1 MKNLYKT
8 IAIFSVT
15 LLFIACSNDDKDY
28 GNIHEGKS
36 FTDIILKE
44 RGANL
49 PDVVTKD
56 IVLEQRRQTKATG
69 VNGEIIGNSDV
80 LLGYSYNIGNS
91 ILGDYDNVIS
101 PVVDLSKVKAL
112 SSEYIT
118 PKQLLGN
125 VTRSITYGSFD
136 RYEYNSSIT
145 KTVASGFNLKI
156 GIFSFGR
163 KKTTTEIFTTQIT
176 NSNNSVYGELNL
188 NVRNSSFA
196 LQTVEGSRK
205 IYARQC
211 LSNTFNKNLYSSTIG
226 GLIDS
231 YGDFVLTGYVTGGKA
246 FGMYAGLASTGSTL
260 DKKEKDMKHDI
271 DASFTWKSGTNNNS
285 ASGNLNF
292 GKKSG
297 SGTETEYSLSKTEVI
312 IRTYG
317 GDQSGQAVVGAV
329 ELNKLQLDL
338 SLWLNSLSNVNKHT
352 IIDVLDQGLAP
363 LSYFVLEQN
372 FKKRFD
378 DTSSGVLEKRTKL
391 INPYIEIVKV
401 YVRTS
406 SSGTPLYEVAAVL
419 NTRQGDK
426 IILSDGKSAS
436 ASDSELL
443 ANENNV
449 TFMAKAN
456 AIVAEK
462 RKYYD
467 VGFRANEGIRINPS
481 LRTPLSIKLDKFN
494 EATMYRYRN
503 PNTGM
508 EYIYD
513 TANKVAYSHLTDPLD
528 EDWILD
534 EYGIRDWVESLSSKS
549 ISMATLANSYKIIG
563 L

>member
-1 MKNLYKT
+1 MRNLYKI
-8 IAIFSVT
+8 IAILSMT
-15 LLFIACSNDDKDY
+15 LLFVACSNDDTNY
-28 GNIHEGKS
+28 GSVLENKLS
-36 FTDIILKE
+36 TDIILKE

-56 IVLEQRRQTKATG
+56 IVLEKRMQTRATG

-101 PVVDLSKVKAL
+101 PVVDLNKVKAL
-112 SSEYIT
+112 STEYIT

-125 VTRSITYGSFD
+125 VTRSITYSNFD

-163 KKTTTEIFTTQIT
+163 KKTTTEIFTTQII

-196 LQTVEGSRK
+196 LQTVEGARK
-205 IYARQC
+205 MYARQC

-226 GLIDS
+226 SLIDS

-292 GKKSG
+292 GKKNG
-297 SGTETEYSLSKTEVI
+297 SGTETEYTLSNTEVI

-317 GDQSGQAVVGAV
+317 GDQGGQAVVGAV

-352 IIDVLDQGLAP
+352 IVDVLDQGLAP

-378 DTSSGVLEKRTKL
+378 DTSSGLLEKRTKL

-406 SSGTPLYEVAAVL
+406 SSGTPLYEIAAVL

-443 ANENNV
+443 ANENNS
-449 TFMAKAN
+449 TFMTKAN

-467 VGFRANEGIRINPS
+467 LGFRANEGIRINPS
-481 LRTPLSIKLDKFN
+481 LRTPLSIKFDSFN
-494 EATMYRYRN
+494 EAIMYRYRN

-513 TANKVAYSHLTDPLD
+513 TTNKVAYSHLTDPLD

-534 EYGIRDWVESLSSKS
+534 EYGIRDWVETLPSKS

>member
-1 MKNLYKT
+1 M
-8 IAIFSVT
+8 T
-15 LLFIACSNDDKDY
+15 LLFVACSNDDTDN
-28 GNIHEGKS
+28 GS
-36 FTDIILKE
+36 FLENKLSTDIILKE

-49 PDVVTKD
+49 PGVVTKD
-56 IVLEQRRQTKATG
+56 IVLEKRMQTRATG

-101 PVVDLSKVKAL
+101 PVVDLNKVKAL
-112 SSEYIT
+112 SLEYIT

-125 VTRSITYGSFD
+125 VTRSITYGDFD

-196 LQTVEGSRK
+196 LQTVEGARK
-205 IYARQC
+205 MYARQC

-231 YGDFVLTGYVTGGKA
+231 YGDSVLTGYVTGGKA

-292 GKKSG
+292 GKKNG
-297 SGTETEYSLSKTEVI
+297 SGTETEYSLSNTEVI

-317 GDQSGQAVVGAV
+317 GDQGGQAVVGAV
-329 ELNKLQLDL
+329 ELDKLQLDL

-352 IIDVLDQGLAP
+352 IVDVLDQGLAP

-378 DTSSGVLEKRTKL
+378 DTSSGLLEKRTKL

-401 YVRTS
+401 YVCTS

-456 AIVAEK
+456 AIGAEK

-467 VGFRANEGIRINPS
+467 LGIRANDGIRINPS
-481 LRTPLSIKLDKFN
+481 LRSPLSIKLDKFN
-494 EATMYRYRN
+494 EATMYRYKN
-503 PNTGM
+503 LNTGM

-513 TANKVAYSHLTDPLD
+513 TVNKVAYSHLTDPLD

-534 EYGIRDWVESLSSKS
+534 EYGIRDWVESLY
-549 ISMATLANSYKIIG
+549 LYRYFG
-563 L
+563 